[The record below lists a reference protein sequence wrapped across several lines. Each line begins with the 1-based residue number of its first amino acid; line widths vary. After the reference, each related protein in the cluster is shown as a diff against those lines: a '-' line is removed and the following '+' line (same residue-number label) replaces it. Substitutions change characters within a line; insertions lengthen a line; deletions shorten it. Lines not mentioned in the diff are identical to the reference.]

1 MSDQIQVTAQVRTD
15 AGKGASR
22 RLRRAGRVPGIIYG
36 AGNEAQSLSLD
47 ANELFKAVQAESFFS
62 QVLAVAVEGGDTQ
75 QAVVRDIQRHP
86 ATERVLHIDF
96 LRVRADQPVDVHV
109 PLHFLNEDTCKGV
122 KISGGKLSHNI
133 SEIVVS
139 GLPKDLPEFIEVD
152 VAELDLG
159 DSIHLS
165 GLKLP
170 DGVVIPE
177 LQHGPDH
184 DLQVVNV
191 QAPRGGD
198 ADEDEAVA
206 DQPASDD
213 ASAEGDSDES

>member
-36 AGNEAQSLSLD
+36 AGNEAQSLSMD

-165 GLKLP
+165 GLKMP
-170 DGVVIPE
+170 EGVVIPE
-177 LQHGPDH
+177 LQQGPDH

-206 DQPASDD
+206 DQPAGDD
-213 ASAEGDSDES
+213 APAQGDSDES